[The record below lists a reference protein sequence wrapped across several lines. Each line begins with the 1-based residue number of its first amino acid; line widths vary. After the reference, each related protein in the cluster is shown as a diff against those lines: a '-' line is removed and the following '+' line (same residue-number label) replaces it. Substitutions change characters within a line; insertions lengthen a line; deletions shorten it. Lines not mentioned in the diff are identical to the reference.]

1 MALYPRTS
9 DASVGG
15 YEPDDTVLIEIEVLD
30 MLLNDLLKEM
40 GMRRDL
46 FETGKIS
53 RRGWWRSIWH

>member
-1 MALYPRTS
+1 MAIYPRTS

-15 YEPDDTVLIEIEVLD
+15 YQPDDTVLIEVEVLH
-30 MLLNDLLKEM
+30 MLLNDMLKNM

-53 RRGWWRSIWH
+53 RRGW